1 MRITAILLGGLALL
15 AIAGGIFVY
24 WLGSTFICVDVCPP
38 ISSANQQLPVL
49 VAVTLGP
56 GLLLSL
62 AAWILSLLY
71 TRSQNRPR
79 FFIAIILTPV
89 AAALAVALILYIT
102 SGSFTPIAVSGPPEV
117 APASRQISS
126 DWLNATRYAVIP
138 LIIWPLVSFIAALP
152 RPANRQG

>member
-1 MRITAILLGGLALL
+1 ML
-15 AIAGGIFVY
+15 AIAGGVFVY
-24 WLGSTFICVDVCPP
+24 WIGSAFICVDACPP

-49 VAVTLGP
+49 VAITLGP

-62 AAWILSLLY
+62 SAWILSLLY

-79 FFIAIILTPV
+79 FFIAIIATPV
-89 AAALAVALILYIT
+89 AVALALALILYIT
-102 SGSFTPIAVSGPPEV
+102 GGSFTPVAVSGPLEV

-152 RPANRQG
+152 RLSKPQG